1 MATAITRTFAP
12 PRPET
17 HHTIGTVAIAFC
29 ARFVEAVRQ
38 RHEQRRMLHTV
49 QELDHPGVLAD
60 VEAARG
66 TQRT

>member
-17 HHTIGTVAIAFC
+17 HHTIGAVTIAFC
-29 ARFVEAVRQ
+29 TRFVEAVRQ
-38 RHEQRRMLHTV
+38 RQEQRRMLHTV
-49 QELDHPGVLAD
+49 QELDHAGVLAD

-66 TQRT
+66 TERT